1 MQGVSYT
8 TMRRRRHKSLEG
20 LSKGK
25 ENVDLLLMRASQVYS
40 ATSHWQAQVDAAEA
54 ARQAAV
60 SMLEDVSH
68 KLQVAKPQTECKQQ
82 SACLFVLCSSTKPCT
97 M

>member
-25 ENVDLLLMRASQVYS
+25 ENVDLLLLRASEVFS
-40 ATSHWQAQVDAAEA
+40 ATSHWQAQVDAAES
-54 ARQAAV
+54 ARQSAV
-60 SMLEDVSH
+60 NMLEDVSH
-68 KLQVAKPQTECKQQ
+68 NLQVVSLA
-82 SACLFVLCSSTKPCT
+82 LMSSQHTA
-97 M
+97 